1 MNTMEKL
8 RKEIDLR
15 SRKVLIIA
23 EAGVNHN
30 GSIKLAKKL
39 IDVAVN
45 ANADIVKFQTFK
57 AENLVTKNAKKAKY
71 QKQENLKNESQFE
84 MLKKLEIK
92 LEDHKKLISYCRKKK
107 ILFLSSP
114 FDLESINLLNKL
126 GLKIFK
132 VPSGEIT
139 NFSFLRNIGKLKK
152 KVILSTGMANIKEI
166 EDALKVLIKFGTKKK
181 DITILHTNTAYPTP
195 MKDVNLKAM
204 LTIRKK
210 FKTLVGYSDH
220 TKGIEASIAAVA
232 MGASCI
238 EKHFTLN
245 RKMKGPDHKASLIGE
260 ELKKMIRK
268 IRETE
273 IALGFDKKIVTGSER
288 VNQKVIRRSIYANH
302 FIKRGDIFS
311 SKNLICLRPDTGISA
326 IKWKKIIGRRALK
339 NFKKNEKIKI

>member
-1 MNTMEKL
+1 MEKSK
-8 RKEIDLR
+8 KEIDLR
-15 SRKVLIIA
+15 FRKVLIIA

-39 IDVAVN
+39 IDA
-45 ANADIVKFQTFK
+45 AAKAKADIVKFQTFK

-71 QKQENLKNESQFE
+71 QKQKNLKTESQFE

-92 LEDHKKLISYCRKKK
+92 LEDHKELISYCRKKK

-114 FDLESINLLNKL
+114 FDLESINLLSKL

-139 NFSFLRNIGKLKK
+139 NFSFLRDIGKLKK

-181 DITILHTNTAYPTP
+181 DITILHANTAYPTP
-195 MKDVNLKAM
+195 MKDANLKAM

-220 TKGIEASIAAVA
+220 TIGIEASIAAVA
-232 MGASCI
+232 MGATCI
-238 EKHFTLN
+238 EKHFTLD
-245 RKMKGPDHKASLIGE
+245 RKMKGPDHKASLE
-260 ELKKMIRK
+260 PNELKLMIGA
-268 IRETE
+268 IRNIEL
-273 IALGFDKKIVTGSER
+273 ALGSGLKVPTKSELQ
-288 VNQKVIRRSIYANH
+288 NMKVVRKSLFAL
-302 FIKRGDIFS
+302 KDI
-311 SKNLICLRPDTGISA
+311 SKGEIFTEQNLIAKRPGYGLSPFKLKKFLGKKSFKNYKKDQI
-326 IKWKKIIGRRALK
+326 IK
-339 NFKKNEKIKI
+339 

>member
-39 IDVAVN
+39 IDVAAH

-71 QKQENLKNESQFE
+71 QKQENLKNESQFG

-92 LEDHKKLISYCRKKK
+92 FEDHKKLISYCRKKK

-114 FDLESINLLNKL
+114 FDLESINHLNKL

-245 RKMKGPDHKASLIGE
+245 RKMKGPDHKASLQPN
-260 ELKKMIRK
+260 ELKLMVEAIRN
-268 IRETE
+268 I
-273 IALGFDKKIVTGSER
+273 
-288 VNQKVIRRSIYANH
+288 
-302 FIKRGDIFS
+302 
-311 SKNLICLRPDTGISA
+311 
-326 IKWKKIIGRRALK
+326 
-339 NFKKNEKIKI
+339 